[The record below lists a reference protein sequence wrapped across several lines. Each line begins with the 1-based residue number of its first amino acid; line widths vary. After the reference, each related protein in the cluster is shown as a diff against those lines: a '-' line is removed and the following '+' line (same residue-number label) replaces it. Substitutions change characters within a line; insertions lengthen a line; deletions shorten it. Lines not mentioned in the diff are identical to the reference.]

1 MTRSSIFLTLL
12 KSSIAPAT
20 IGGFIL
26 LLSSCGHQAGGTIE
40 VYETVGYQPNH
51 GPFDNNGNYVE
62 KWADSPPKRKYIS
75 RGKKKSAPKQ
85 AVEKPQYAAAAP
97 KPVYATPKKASAPVP
112 RKTTPVAVKPKKKSP
127 ITHTVKK
134 GDTLYG
140 LSRKYGTSVS
150 SIQRANRLKGSNI
163 GLGKKLIIPR

>member
-1 MTRSSIFLTLL
+1 MTRPSILISQLKVSIVPAAIGFL
-12 KSSIAPAT
+12 AC
-20 IGGFIL
+20 
-26 LLSSCGHQAGGTIE
+26 LLSSCGHQTGGTIE
-40 VYETVGYQPNH
+40 VYETAGYQPNF
-51 GPFDNNGNYVE
+51 GPFDSNGNYVE

-75 RGKKKSAPKQ
+75 RGKKKSAPK
-85 AVEKPQYAAAAP
+85 KAAP
-97 KPVYATPKKASAPVP
+97 KPQYVATPKPAYTPPKKASTPAP
-112 RKTTPVAVKPKKKSP
+112 RKSTPVAVKPKKKPP

-163 GLGKKLIIPR
+163 GIGKKLIIPR